1 MEIVARALMIVV
13 AIAIVAWPF
22 FNPAEESDAALP
34 GSADPVVEGLVVQ
47 RDAAYAAIK
56 DLEFDHEMGKLSDA
70 DYRSMRAKMESKA
83 VALLQELDGHQ
94 LSARPRVGAGTDGD
108 DVIEREIQR
117 LRQTPRTPSRLT
129 CPKCGTAHAAGDAFC
144 YKCGASLRGARC
156 PNCGTRASVGD
167 KFCARC
173 GARVKG

>member
-1 MEIVARALMIVV
+1 MVIVAIALMIVV
-13 AIAIVAWPF
+13 AVAIVAWPF
-22 FNPAEESDAALP
+22 FNPAEESEPMVAT
-34 GSADPVVEGLVVQ
+34 SADSVVEGLVAQ

-56 DLEFDHEMGKLSDA
+56 DLEFDHEMGKLSDT

-94 LSARPRVGAGTDGD
+94 LSVEQRAIGANGD
-108 DVIEREIQR
+108 DSIEREIQR
-117 LRQTPRTPSRLT
+117 LRRTPRTAGGLT

-144 YKCGASLRGARC
+144 AKCGASLRGARC

-173 GARVKG
+173 GERVKG

>member
-1 MEIVARALMIVV
+1 MEIVAIALMIVV
-13 AIAIVAWPF
+13 AVAIVAWPF
-22 FNPAEESDAALP
+22 FNPVEESEAGLAS
-34 GSADPVVEGLVVQ
+34 SADPVVEGLVVQ

-56 DLEFDHEMGKLSDA
+56 DLEFDHEMGKLSDT
-70 DYRSMRAKMESKA
+70 DYHSMRAKMESKA

-94 LSARPRVGAGTDGD
+94 LSAHQRVGVGANGD
-108 DVIEREIQR
+108 AIIEREIQR
-117 LRQTPRTPSRLT
+117 LRRTPHTSSGLA

-144 YKCGASLRGARC
+144 AKCGTSLRGARC

>member
-1 MEIVARALMIVV
+1 MVTIAIALTIVA
-13 AIAIVAWPF
+13 AIAVVAWPF
-22 FNPAEESDAALP
+22 FNPAEEADSLLAT
-34 GSADPVVEGLVVQ
+34 SADPVVEGLVVQ

-56 DLEFDHEMGKLSDA
+56 DLEFDHEMGKLSDT
-70 DYRSMRAKMESKA
+70 DYRSMRSKMESKA

-94 LSARPRVGAGTDGD
+94 LSGEQRVGADAED
-108 DVIEREIQR
+108 DDSIEREIQS
-117 LRQTPRTPSRLT
+117 LRRAPRTPVGLA

-144 YKCGASLRGARC
+144 AKCGTSLRGARC